1 MMTIPSDPLL
11 YYCKLLLDEERLQ
24 ILGALFTAPKTVSQ
38 LAQKLTLRPRAVI
51 NHLDLLTKAQIVKPP
66 TKSDAP
72 YSIDLAALLAA
83 KKQLFASE
91 KAHKLAQLPE
101 DMNLEQREQ
110 LLPYFDKTTLTEIP
124 FKEKPLLALLAWL
137 AEKFSPGQT
146 YPEKQV
152 NEILKVVHSDTASL
166 RRLLVDYGFL
176 ARANNQYWRLQRD

>member
-1 MMTIPSDPLL
+1 MTIPSDLL
-11 YYCKLLLDEERLQ
+11 LHYCKLLLDEERLQ
-24 ILGALFTAPKTVSQ
+24 ILGALFTAPQTVSQ
-38 LAQKLTLRPRAVI
+38 LTQKLTLRPRAVI
-51 NHLDLLTKAQIVKPP
+51 NHLDMLAKAQIVKPP

-83 KKQLFASE
+83 KKQLFAIE
-91 KAHKLAQLPE
+91 KAHKLAQLPD
-101 DMNLEQREQ
+101 DMNPEQREQ

-124 FKEKPLLALLAWL
+124 FKEKPLLAWL

-166 RRLLVDYGFL
+166 RRSLVDYGFL